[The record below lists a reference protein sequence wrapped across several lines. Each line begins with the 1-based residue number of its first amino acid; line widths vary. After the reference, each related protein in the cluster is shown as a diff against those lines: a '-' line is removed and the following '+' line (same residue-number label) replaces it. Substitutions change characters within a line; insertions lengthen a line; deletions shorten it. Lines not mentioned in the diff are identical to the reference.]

1 MECAHGFQIQTV
13 HCLEYGHFFLLAF
26 ALAVQDVFSFP
37 NCYCN
42 F

>member
-1 MECAHGFQIQTV
+1 MASKFRQFIVWT
-13 HCLEYGHFFLLAF
+13 LEYGHFFLLLAF
-26 ALAVQDVFSFP
+26 ALAMQDVFSFP